1 MTKNVLF
8 LLVDSLRSDKVF
20 QNKNSQIPNIENLIK
35 TGTSFSQ
42 TISSSDSTLISIAS
56 MFTGMHPFKT
66 GIRSERFNKL
76 QNNVITLFQIL
87 SNCGYNQ
94 YSYQPTVTQTIG
106 LFPNFKNLDNSY
118 NYHNDLDDGLGKQII
133 DKFTSGYLKEPW
145 FFYIHFNDL
154 HFPITVQKEFDDEK
168 YGTSNYEKQLSSI
181 DVWIGKIL
189 EQIDLE
195 NTLVILTSDHG
206 VFIPY
211 LEING
216 KKINFEINGREQI
229 NKTKLGNKI
238 PSFLNP
244 IKTKVF
250 FSLEKKKKQKKLH
263 LLNSLNLKPHE
274 KRSLLWQRTDLDR
287 VLFDDNVHVPL
298 IFAGHKIPK
307 NKSIPQLVRTI
318 DMLPT
323 ILDILKIDLIEK
335 IDGQSIFPL
344 MNNEKID
351 EIPAYMETT
360 PLIEKKANE
369 VIGIRTSQYKYF
381 RDREDISKR
390 IHLYDLI
397 KDSFEDKNLGS
408 NRFDLIEKLESTLQQ
423 ILNEN
428 NLHDHDQISE
438 EESKEIEKEL
448 KKLGYD

>member
-1 MTKNVLF
+1 MI
-8 LLVDSLRSDKVF
+8 DGLRSDKCHSVT
-20 QNKNSQIPNIENLIK
+20 KTAITPNLDSLRK
-35 TGTSFSQ
+35 KGVYFKQ
-42 TISSSDSTLISIAS
+42 TISSAAATGIAISSIL
-56 MFTGMHPFKT
+56 TGQFPFKT
-66 GIRSERFNKL
+66 GMGGRAFHKL
-76 QNNVITLFQIL
+76 DKSIPSYIGFLKANGYHTFSTAPKVATDFGLIFDFEKTDSGFENYLSLF
-87 SNCGYNQ
+87 S
-94 YSYQPTVTQTIG
+94 
-106 LFPNFKNLDNSY
+106 
-118 NYHNDLDDGLGKQII
+118 GLGKQII

-195 NTLVILTSDHG
+195 NTLVILTADHG
-206 VFIPY
+206 VFIPH

-216 KKINFEINGREQI
+216 KKINFEINGKEQI

-250 FSLEKKKKQKKLH
+250 FSLEKKKKQKKLD

-307 NKSIPQLVRTI
+307 NKSISQLVRTI
-318 DMLPT
+318 DVLPT
-323 ILDILKIDLIEK
+323 ILDILEIDLTEK

-344 MNNEKID
+344 MNKEKID

-381 RDREDISKR
+381 RDREDTSKR

-428 NLHDHDQISE
+428 NLHENDQISE
-438 EESKEIEKEL
+438 EESEEIEKEL

>member
-1 MTKNVLF
+1 VI
-8 LLVDSLRSDKVF
+8 DGLRSDKCHSVT
-20 QNKNSQIPNIENLIK
+20 KTAITPNLDSLRK
-35 TGTSFSQ
+35 KGVYFKQ
-42 TISSSDSTLISIAS
+42 TISSAAATGIAISSIL
-56 MFTGMHPFKT
+56 TGQFPFKT
-66 GIRSERFNKL
+66 GMGGRAFHKL
-76 QNNVITLFQIL
+76 DKSIPSYIGFLKANGYHTFSTAPKVATDFGLIFDFEKTDSGFENYLSLF
-87 SNCGYNQ
+87 S
-94 YSYQPTVTQTIG
+94 
-106 LFPNFKNLDNSY
+106 
-118 NYHNDLDDGLGKQII
+118 GLGKQII

-195 NTLVILTSDHG
+195 NTLVILTADHG
-206 VFIPY
+206 VFIPH

-216 KKINFEINGREQI
+216 KKINFEINGKEQI

-250 FSLEKKKKQKKLH
+250 FSLEKKKKQKKLD

-307 NKSIPQLVRTI
+307 NKSISQLVRTI
-318 DMLPT
+318 DVLPT
-323 ILDILKIDLIEK
+323 ILDILEIDLTEK

-344 MNNEKID
+344 MNKEKID

-381 RDREDISKR
+381 RDREDTSKR

-428 NLHDHDQISE
+428 NLHENDQISE
-438 EESKEIEKEL
+438 EESEEIEKEL